1 MTPNSARSVDDYDI
15 PPELADK
22 IQIAFGLN
30 EPPATLGDWVDATCH
45 LLDDAD
51 ITVGFEDMCTAD
63 ASRHEAQIGGEAH
76 HFHCVLDTLLLPF
89 VVEDQSTFDVRSRS
103 PVSEQIVELTVSG
116 DTVEV
121 TPTEAVM
128 SFGVA
133 ADVDIPPDGTIE
145 PALAYTRLCPY
156 INAFPSR
163 AEYEQWASE
172 TTEAATMALSL
183 ADGFDLAQ
191 ILTQSPQYGSD

>member
-1 MTPNSARSVDDYDI
+1 MTTNPSRSIEDYDI

-22 IQIAFGLN
+22 FQTAFGLT
-30 EPPATLGDWVDATCH
+30 EPPATIGDGFYATSH

-63 ASRHEAQIGGEAH
+63 ESRHEARIDSEIQ

-89 VVEDQSTFDVRSRS
+89 VVENQSTFDVRSHS
-103 PVSEQIVELTVSG
+103 PVSDEIIELTVSG
-116 DTVEV
+116 DTVKV

-133 ADVDIPPDGTIE
+133 TDVDIPADNVLKPKV
-145 PALAYTRLCPY
+145 AYTRLCPY
-156 INAFPSR
+156 INAFSSQG
-163 AEYEQWASE
+163 EYEEWASN
-172 TTEAATMALSL
+172 TPEAVTMALSL
-183 ADGFDLAQ
+183 SDGFELAQ
-191 ILTQSPQYGSD
+191 ILTQCLQYGSN

>member
-1 MTPNSARSVDDYDI
+1 MTTNPARSVNDYDV

-22 IQIAFGLN
+22 IQITFGLN

-45 LLDDAD
+45 LLDGAD

-63 ASRHEAQIGGEAH
+63 VSRHEAQIGGEAQ
-76 HFHCVLDTLLLPF
+76 HFHCILDTLLLPF

-103 PVSEQIVELTVSG
+103 PISDTIVELTVSG
-116 DTVEV
+116 NTVEV

-133 ADVDIPPDGTIE
+133 ADVDIPPNGAIE
-145 PALAYTRLCPY
+145 PALAYTCLCPY
-156 INAFPSR
+156 INAFPSH

-172 TTEAATMALSL
+172 TPEAATMALSL
-183 ADGFDLAQ
+183 ADGFELAQ
-191 ILTQSPQYGSD
+191 ILAQSQYGFN